1 MRSILTRAMITTRQR
16 PRGLLSAVV
25 LSAGCMVP
33 IGGPPA
39 TAPTPVP
46 EPPTNATMAAVAGS
60 VMAEVNR
67 TRVAQGLAALSDD
80 AALDRAAREH
90 SEELAAR
97 RTLDHSST
105 DPERLTMT
113 MRIEAAGGTW
123 LRAAENLARM
133 TGPSSRVPPQ
143 TVQMWLNS
151 DGHRRNMLSTSYT
164 HTGVGIAI
172 DRFGV
177 WYVTQ
182 LYVFP
187 RPAR

>member
-1 MRSILTRAMITTRQR
+1 MRSILTRATIITRQR
-16 PRGLLSAVV
+16 QRWLLSAV
-25 LSAGCMVP
+25 LLAAGCMAP

-39 TAPTPVP
+39 TASTPVP
-46 EPPTNATMAAVAGS
+46 EPPTNATMAAVARE

-67 TRVAQGLAALSDD
+67 TRVAQGLAALIED
-80 AALDRAAREH
+80 AAIARAAREH
-90 SEELAAR
+90 SDELAAR

-105 DPERLTMT
+105 DPERRTMT

-123 LRAAENLARM
+123 LRAAENLASIS
-133 TGPSSRVPPQ
+133 GPSSRVPPQ

-151 DGHRRNMLSTSYT
+151 DGHRRNMLSASYT
-164 HTGVGIAI
+164 HTGVGVSI
-172 DRFGV
+172 DRFGA

>member
-1 MRSILTRAMITTRQR
+1 MRTLLTRAMITTRQR
-16 PRGLLSAVV
+16 QRGLLSAVA

-39 TAPTPVP
+39 TVSAPVP
-46 EPPTNATMAAVAGS
+46 EPPTNATMVAVARA
-60 VMAEVNR
+60 VTAEVNR
-67 TRVAQGLAALSDD
+67 TRVAQGLTALSED
-80 AALDRAAREH
+80 AVLARAAREH
-90 SEELAAR
+90 SEELASR

-105 DPERLTMT
+105 DPERRTMT

-123 LRAAENLARM
+123 LRAAENLASIS
-133 TGPSSRVPPQ
+133 GSSERVPPQ
-143 TVQMWLNS
+143 AVQMWLNS

-164 HTGVGIAI
+164 HTGVGVAI

>member
-1 MRSILTRAMITTRQR
+1 MRTILTQATITTRQQH
-16 PRGLLSAVV
+16 RGLLSAVL

-39 TAPTPVP
+39 TATTPAP
-46 EPPTNATMAAVAGS
+46 ESPTNASMAAVARA
-60 VMAEVNR
+60 VMVEVNR
-67 TRVAQGLAALSDD
+67 TRVAQGLAALSED
-80 AALDRAAREH
+80 AALAGAAREH

-105 DPERLTMT
+105 DPERRTMT

-123 LRAAENLARM
+123 LRAAENLASM

-143 TVQMWLNS
+143 TAQMWLSS
-151 DGHRRNMLSTSYT
+151 DGHRRNMLAASYT
-164 HTGVGIAI
+164 HTGVGVAI
-172 DRFGV
+172 DRSGI

-182 LYVFP
+182 LYVLP
-187 RPAR
+187 GPAR

>member
-1 MRSILTRAMITTRQR
+1 MRTILTRATITTRQR
-16 PRGLLSAVV
+16 QRGLLSAVL
-25 LSAGCMVP
+25 LSVGCVAP
-33 IGGPPA
+33 IGAPPA
-39 TAPTPVP
+39 TASTPVP
-46 EPPTNATMAAVAGS
+46 ESPTNATLAAVAS
-60 VMAEVNR
+60 AVMSEVNR
-67 TRVAQGLAALSDD
+67 TRVAEGLAALSED
-80 AALDRAAREH
+80 AALARAAREH

-105 DPERLTMT
+105 DPERRTMT

-123 LRAAENLARM
+123 MRAAENLASM

-143 TVQMWLNS
+143 TVQMWLSS
-151 DGHRRNMLSTSYT
+151 DGHRRNMLSASYT
-164 HTGVGIAI
+164 HTGMGVAI

>member
-1 MRSILTRAMITTRQR
+1 ML
-16 PRGLLSAVV
+16 

-33 IGGPPA
+33 VGGLPA
-39 TAPTPVP
+39 TASTPVP
-46 EPPTNATMAAVAGS
+46 ESPTDATMAAVARA

-67 TRVAQGLAALSDD
+67 TRVAEGLAALSED
-80 AALDRAAREH
+80 AALARAARDH

-105 DPERLTMT
+105 DPERRTVT

-123 LRAAENLARM
+123 LRAAENLASM
-133 TGPSSRVPPQ
+133 TGPSSRVPQ
-143 TVQMWLNS
+143 TAQMWLSS
-151 DGHRRNMLSTSYT
+151 DGHRRNMLSASYT
-164 HTGVGIAI
+164 HTGVGVAI